1 MIHGMSRVIAA
12 ERRILAEKARQK
24 QAQKAAPA
32 VRPRADVTINKNQGE
47 RIMFYTKI
55 IVRKHERAL
64 LFRDGDFVKFLE
76 PGVHRFVTVLHTYT
90 VERFDITVPVFGHR
104 LQDFIIE
111 KYPRQAE
118 RYFDVVATGENEIA
132 VVYHDGRVTL
142 IMAPATRHLF
152 AKGVHKIRVERID
165 IVETLDVD
173 ERLAKRLMAGN
184 DTMLQSIADKAIYS
198 RVVPEGHIGLLYV
211 DGELTRSLAPGF
223 HAFYAVERGVS
234 VELYDTRVQTLEVSG
249 QEILTKDKVSLRI
262 NLTATYQLTDV
273 EKAVRATKD
282 PLDHLYKEVQ
292 FGLRGA
298 VGTRT
303 LDALLE
309 DKVAIDTSVA
319 DHLQEHFEAIGITV
333 KSVGVKDIIL
343 PGDMKDLLGK
353 VVEAEKAA
361 QANVIRRREETN
373 ATRSLLN
380 TAKVM
385 EANAVA
391 LRLKELET
399 LEKITEKIGNISVY
413 GGLDSVLND
422 LVRMKQ

>member
-1 MIHGMSRVIAA
+1 
-12 ERRILAEKARQK
+12 
-24 QAQKAAPA
+24 
-32 VRPRADVTINKNQGE
+32 
-47 RIMFYTKI
+47 MFYRKF

-76 PGVHRFVTVLHTYT
+76 PGVYRFVTLLHTYM
-90 VERFDITVPVFGHR
+90 VERFSITEAVFDHR
-104 LQDFIIE
+104 LQDFLVE
-111 KYPRQAE
+111 KYPNQVA
-118 RYFDVVATGENEIA
+118 RYFDVVTTGPDEIA
-132 VVYHDGRVTL
+132 VVYHNDRVTAV
-142 IMAPATRHLF
+142 MSPAQRKLYV
-152 AKGVHKIRVERID
+152 KGVYQIRVERFE
-165 IVETLDVD
+165 IVDNLDVD
-173 ERLAKRLMAGN
+173 VRLAKRLVAGN
-184 DTMLQSIADKAIYS
+184 DPVLKAVADAVVYA

-211 DGELTRSLAPGF
+211 DGELTRTLAPGF
-223 HAFYAVERGVS
+223 HAFFAVERGVS
-234 VELYDTRVQTLEVSG
+234 VELFDSRVKTLEVSG

-262 NLTATYQLTDV
+262 NLTATYQMTDV
-273 EKAVRATKD
+273 EKAVRSSKD

-309 DKVAIDTSVA
+309 DKAVIDQSVA
-319 DHLQEHFEAIGITV
+319 DHLKARFEAVGITV

-343 PGDMKDLLGK
+343 PGDMKELLGK

-385 EANAVA
+385 ESNAVA

>member
-1 MIHGMSRVIAA
+1 MIYR
-12 ERRILAEKARQK
+12 K
-24 QAQKAAPA
+24 
-32 VRPRADVTINKNQGE
+32 
-47 RIMFYTKI
+47 F

-76 PGVHRFVTVLHTYT
+76 PGVYRFVSLVHVFT
-90 VERFDITVPVFGHR
+90 VERFAINEAAFEHR
-104 LQDFIIE
+104 LQDFLVE
-111 KYPRQAE
+111 KYPHQVA
-118 RYFDVVATGENEIA
+118 RYFDVVTTGTDEIA
-132 VVYHDGRVTL
+132 VVYHNDRVTSVVS
-142 IMAPATRHLF
+142 PAQRKLF
-152 AKGVHKIRVERID
+152 TKGVYQIRVERFEVVD
-165 IVETLDVD
+165 NLDVD
-173 ERLAKRLMAGN
+173 VRLAKRLVAGN
-184 DTMLQSIADKAIYS
+184 DPALKAIADAVIYA
-198 RVVPEGHIGLLYV
+198 RVVPEGHVGLLYV

-223 HAFYAVERGVS
+223 HAFFAVERGVS
-234 VELYDTRVQTLEVSG
+234 VELFDSRVKTLEVSG

-262 NLTATYQLTDV
+262 NLTATYQMADV
-273 EKAVRATKD
+273 EKAVRSSKD

-309 DKVAIDTSVA
+309 DKTVIDKSVA
-319 DHLQEHFEAIGITV
+319 DHLKARFEALGITV
-333 KSVGVKDIIL
+333 LSVGVKDIIL
-343 PGDMKDLLGK
+343 PGEMKDLLGK
-353 VVEAEKAA
+353 VVEAEKAS

-385 EANAVA
+385 ESNAVA

-399 LEKITEKIGNISVY
+399 LEKITEKIDSISVY